1 MTHTLPTTPVTD
13 RDRLF
18 TPTTSPSVRV
28 RRVNAGRFSETRRA
42 PGTCGELLQGAI
54 DGRDFMIN
62 CPIDRYA
69 TAVAQPIASD
79 AVELDGRRQY
89 EKVAETIGLLAR
101 RVGGLS
107 GIRVAIDGDI
117 PRGKGMASSTADVA
131 AGVAATLACAGLYR
145 TEQELAR
152 LITSIEPSDCTHY
165 RGVADLNFLT
175 GELNE
180 RLPAPRD
187 LRVLVVDCGGAV
199 ETVAFERERARSV
212 YRRHANLVRDA
223 RAALRRGLRGGCN
236 RLVAAAATASAELSQ
251 SILPKWAFERLR
263 ALSHLGALGINCAHS
278 GTVLGLLY
286 EPSRICGERLRD
298 RLLRTFGDDLPVV
311 GDHLIIAGGIDVV

>member
-1 MTHTLPTTPVTD
+1 MTDTLPTTIVTD
-13 RDRLF
+13 RPF
-18 TPTTSPSVRV
+18 APTASPTVRA
-28 RRVNAGRFSETRRA
+28 RRGNTGRYPETRRA

-69 TAVAQPIASD
+69 TAVARPIASGV
-79 AVELDGRRQY
+79 VELDGRRHY

-131 AGVAATLACAGLYR
+131 AGIAATLACAGLYR

-212 YRRHANLVRDA
+212 YRRHANVVRDA
-223 RAALRRGLRGGCN
+223 RSALRRGLRGGCN

-263 ALSHLGALGINCAHS
+263 ALSHDWGVLGINCAHS

-286 EPSRICGERLRD
+286 EPSRICGARLRD
-298 RLLRTFGDDLPVV
+298 RLRQTFGDDLPIV